1 MKFPKWTLWICY
13 FSIAYMPFMLVSTRA
28 HYIVDIIAAPL
39 YTHVT
44 WHIHEL
50 FKKELDYLWSIPYVI
65 FERIYSRYFKE
76 EETDNKLID
85 DNLS

>member
-1 MKFPKWTLWICY
+1 
-13 FSIAYMPFMLVSTRA
+13 MPFMLVSTRA
-28 HYIVDIIAAPL
+28 HYIVDILASPF
-39 YTHVT
+39 YTHVA

-65 FERIYSRYFKE
+65 WERIYSRYFKE